1 MTVCGDHVGDVRNIE
16 NCNYAAFAGGWN
28 AARRALAELG
38 ALASPERGLEHQLYK
53 TGDSD
58 APEQILDRNGEVA
71 LSLCRQCGKGE
82 IELSEACG
90 AVNPEIGRASCRE
103 RVCRYV

>member
-1 MTVCGDHVGDVRNIE
+1 MILRPPRSTRTDTLFPYTTLFRSDHGGDVRNIE
-16 NCNYAAFAGGWN
+16 NCNYADFAGGWN
-28 AARRALAELG
+28 AAIRALAELG

-82 IELSEACG
+82 I
-90 AVNPEIGRASCRE
+90 GRAH
-103 RVCRYV
+103 V